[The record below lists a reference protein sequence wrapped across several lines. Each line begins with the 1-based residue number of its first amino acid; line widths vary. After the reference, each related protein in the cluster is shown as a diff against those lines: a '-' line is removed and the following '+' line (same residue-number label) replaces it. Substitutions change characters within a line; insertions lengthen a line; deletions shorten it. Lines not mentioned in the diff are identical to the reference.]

1 MINKEWIDEAIQ
13 IDRRM
18 KQDKKELDELKA
30 KIQTAGLEELEN
42 KNLKYIEAYGNDGA
56 VVVSYKEKLEID
68 NFPILKDLV
77 GEIALDKIKRE
88 ESVKLTVDDKFKKAL
103 TAIYKKEFKQHD
115 IASILISLGLD
126 NKQIN
131 AATKKLKGDYVKDK
145 NYLESL
151 GVNCSNLEEELDAIK
166 EQKNYELVSK
176 FFEDAEKID
185 INQIKRAI
193 SVEETLGIG
202 LNYED
207 N

>member
-1 MINKEWIDEAIQ
+1 
-13 IDRRM
+13 RM

-176 FFEDAEKID
+176 FFDDAEKID